1 MSGKRTRSFKCAVHH
16 RDREVCSEND
26 FHLLVHEPPLFRR
39 YDYLIF
45 YRHKTSFHL
54 FSRRKPMFKRR
65 KVVNRSMNILRIIL
79 HVRLDKDTERYHRCI
94 NIVQLFFAFIST
106 RLEISDKL
114 DLEKTFGET
123 KLDDR

>member
-79 HVRLDKDTERYHRCI
+79 HVRLDKDRRVIFIESKIPRAI
-94 NIVQLFFAFIST
+94 PNLLNDIIVA
-106 RLEISDKL
+106 
-114 DLEKTFGET
+114 
-123 KLDDR
+123 